1 MKTILRSL
9 RKRKLFTLLNT
20 AGLAI
25 GFAIS
30 ILIFVL
36 IRHELSIDRF
46 HSKRDR
52 IYRVVSTETFRDGQV
67 VYDGCAPLPLSA
79 ALREEFPQ
87 AEKVAAVFRAR
98 KWEFALAD
106 SRLFKIPLLY
116 FVEPSF
122 FDIFDFPWL
131 AGDPATA
138 LQEPYTAAISRT
150 VAEKWFGSWQ
160 QAIGKVIFEGDG
172 RQPYRITGV
181 MDNPPA
187 NTDMDLQVALSYA
200 SLRVQWKDR
209 FTNPRNWD
217 NFTVSSQCFFLL
229 GAQQRISAM
238 EAQLPAFVAK
248 HYGPLFANSNSRDS
262 SYFQS
267 LKEMHFN
274 AQFDRYGE
282 QGWSYTELTVMGMI
296 GLFLIGVACINFIN
310 LSTVQSFT
318 RAKEVGVRKAL
329 GSSRTQL
336 FKRFIGETATMVTM
350 AILAAILLAVLFLPW
365 LKQLLNK
372 PVSMQL
378 LNVST
383 ILFIILLGVL
393 TTFLAGVYPG
403 LVLSRINPVI
413 TMKQKATSNIP
424 LRRGLIIVQFMIAQ
438 VLIIGTI
445 VISRQMKFF
454 REQPMGFDQDAIVMM
469 DLPWKPEGAY
479 SYLKEQIKHIPGVLS
494 ATLCD
499 ATPANDFPR
508 ANFITF
514 ENNIHPENFEIN
526 YARVDTDYVKT
537 FQLHIREG
545 RFPRTKDEVILNET
559 AAHMLGFNDPATI
572 VGKRLRLGDTSQP
585 LIPIVGI
592 LKDYHNAPLRD
603 KILPM
608 LMTNEAD
615 KLYKLAVKIQPSQLT
630 NAMSGIQQAY
640 ENYLPSH
647 VFDPQFI
654 DDQVSHFYGSEVL
667 INRLFQIF
675 TILAIF
681 ISCMGM
687 YGLVSFLVMQKT
699 REVGIRKVLGASVT
713 QIVQLFLREF
723 MWLAGFAFMI
733 AAPLGY
739 YCMQQWLSGFHYHIG
754 MGWDVFFIAI
764 LLSVLVVLISVG
776 YKAVVAALSNPVRS
790 LKTE

>member
-9 RKRKLFTLLNT
+9 KTRKLFTLLNT

-30 ILIFVL
+30 ILIFIL

-46 HSKRDR
+46 HSKQDR

-87 AEKVAAVFRAR
+87 AEKVAAVYRSR
-98 KWEFALAD
+98 KMEFSMED
-106 SRLFKIPLLY
+106 HTLFKIPLLY

-122 FDIFDFPWL
+122 FDIFDYPWI
-131 AGDPATA
+131 AGDPQTA
-138 LQEPYTAAISRT
+138 LQEPFTMAVSRK
-150 VAEKWFGSWQ
+150 VAEKWFGTWQ
-160 QAIGKVIFEGDG
+160 QAMGKEIYEGEG

-181 MDNPPA
+181 MDTPPA
-187 NTDMDLQVALSYA
+187 NTDIDLSVALSYA
-200 SLRVQWKDR
+200 SLRVKLKEN

-217 NFTVSSQCFFLL
+217 NFTISSQCFFLL
-229 GAQQRISAM
+229 GQQQRIASM
-238 EAQLPAFVAK
+238 EAQLPAFVSK

-262 SYFQS
+262 SYFQP

-282 QGWSYTELTVMGMI
+282 QGWSYTELTVMGLI
-296 GLFLIGVACINFIN
+296 GLFLLGVACINFIN
-310 LSTVQSFT
+310 LSTIQSFT

-336 FKRFIGETATMVTM
+336 FTRFIGETAIMVGM
-350 AILAAILLAVLFLPW
+350 AIIMGIILAAVFLPY
-365 LKQLLNK
+365 LKVMLNK

-378 LNVST
+378 MNVST
-383 ILFIILLGVL
+383 ILFLGLLGMV

-413 TMKQKATSNIP
+413 TMKLKATGNVP
-424 LRRGLIIVQFMIAQ
+424 LRRGLIILQFIIAQ
-438 VLIIGTI
+438 VLIMGTI
-445 VISRQMKFF
+445 VISRQMQFF
-454 REQPMGFDQDAIVMM
+454 REQPMGFDREAIVMV
-469 DLPWKPEGAY
+469 DLPWRQEGGY
-479 SYLKEQIKHIPGVLS
+479 TYLKEQVSRIPGVL
-494 ATLCD
+494 ATTLCD
-499 ATPANDFPR
+499 ASPANNIPR
-508 ANFITF
+508 ANFVTF
-514 ENNIHPENFEIN
+514 ENSIHPENFEIN
-526 YARVDTDYVKT
+526 YANVDTDYVKT
-537 FQLHIREG
+537 FQLQIKEG

-559 AAHMLGFNDPATI
+559 AARMLGFDDPSVI
-572 VGKRLRLGDTSQP
+572 IGKRLRLGDTSRP
-585 LIPIVGI
+585 LVPIVGI

-608 LMTNEAD
+608 LMTTDPGN
-615 KLYKLAVKIQPSQLT
+615 LHKLAVKIRPSQLT
-630 NAMSGIQQAY
+630 TAMSGIEQVYTNNFPAHIF
-640 ENYLPSH
+640 EAEFL
-647 VFDPQFI
+647 
-654 DDQVSHFYGSEVL
+654 DDQISRFYGSEVL
-667 INRLFQIF
+667 INRLFKIF

-699 REVGIRKVLGASVT
+699 REVGIRKVLGASVG

-723 MWLAGFAFMI
+723 IWLAGFAFI
-733 AAPLGY
+733 VAAPLGY
-739 YCMQQWLSGFHYHIG
+739 YYMHQWLAGFHYHIG
-754 MGWDVFFIAI
+754 IGWDVFIIAM
-764 LLSVLVVLISVG
+764 LLSLLVVVVSVG
-776 YKAVVAALSNPVRS
+776 YKATVAGLANPVKS

>member
-9 RKRKLFTLLNT
+9 KTRKLFTLLNT
-20 AGLAI
+20 TGLAI
-25 GFAIS
+25 GCAIS
-30 ILIFVL
+30 MLIFIL

-87 AEKVAAVFRAR
+87 AEKVAAVYRSR
-98 KWEFALAD
+98 KMEFSMD
-106 SRLFKIPLLY
+106 DNRMFKIPLLY
-116 FVEPSF
+116 FVEPAF
-122 FDIFDFPWL
+122 FDIFDYPWV
-131 AGDPATA
+131 AGDPTTA
-138 LQEPYTAAISRT
+138 LQEPYTMAISRT

-160 QAIGKVIFEGDG
+160 QAIGKVIFEGEG

-181 MDNPPA
+181 MDTPPA
-187 NTDMDLQVALSYA
+187 NTDIELNVALSYA
-200 SLRVQWKDR
+200 SLRVKWKDD
-209 FTNPRNWD
+209 FINPRNWD
-217 NFTVSSQCFFLL
+217 NFSTSSQCFFLL
-229 GAQQRISAM
+229 GQQQQIASM
-238 EAQLPAFVAK
+238 EAQLPAFVSK

-262 SYFQS
+262 SYFQP

-282 QGWSYTELTVMGMI
+282 QGWSYTELTVMGLI
-296 GLFLIGVACINFIN
+296 GLFLLGVACINFIN

-336 FKRFIGETATMVTM
+336 FTRFIGETATMVSM
-350 AILAAILLAVLFLPW
+350 AIVTGVILAALFLPY
-365 LKQLLNK
+365 LRVMLNK

-378 LNVST
+378 LNGST
-383 ILFIILLGVL
+383 LLFLVLLGML
-393 TTFLAGVYPG
+393 TTVLAGVYPG
-403 LVLSRINPVI
+403 LMLSRINPVI
-413 TMKQKATSNIP
+413 TMKLKAGSNIP

-445 VISRQMKFF
+445 VISRQMTFF
-454 REQPMGFDQDAIVMM
+454 REQPMGFDKEAIVMV
-469 DLPWKPEGAY
+469 DLPWKPDGAY
-479 SYLKEQIKHIPGVLS
+479 TYLKEQVRHIPGVHAVS
-494 ATLCD
+494 LCD
-499 ATPANDFPR
+499 AAPANDFPR

-526 YARVDTDYVKT
+526 YAKVDTDYVKT
-537 FQLHIREG
+537 FQLQLQDG
-545 RFPRTKDEVILNET
+545 RFARTKDEVVLNET
-559 AAHMLGFNDPATI
+559 AARLLGFNDPVAI
-572 VGKRLRLGDTSQP
+572 IGKRLRLGDTSQP
-585 LIPIVGI
+585 LVPIVGI

-608 LMTNEAD
+608 LMTANTD
-615 KLYKLAVKIQPSQLT
+615 NVQKLAVKIEPSKLSALAQVY
-630 NAMSGIQQAY
+630 NQH
-640 ENYLPSH
+640 LPAH
-647 VFDPQFI
+647 IFEPVFL
-654 DDQVSHFYGSEVL
+654 DDQIDRFYGSEVL
-667 INRLFQIF
+667 INRLFKIF

-687 YGLVSFLVMQKT
+687 YGLVSFLVMQRT
-699 REVGIRKVLGASVT
+699 REVGIRKVLGASVA

-723 MWLAGFAFMI
+723 IWLAGFAFII

-739 YCMQQWLSGFHYHIG
+739 YAMQQWLSGFHYHIG
-754 MGWDVFFIAI
+754 VGWDVFFIAM

-776 YKAVVAALSNPVRS
+776 YKAIVAALSNPVKS